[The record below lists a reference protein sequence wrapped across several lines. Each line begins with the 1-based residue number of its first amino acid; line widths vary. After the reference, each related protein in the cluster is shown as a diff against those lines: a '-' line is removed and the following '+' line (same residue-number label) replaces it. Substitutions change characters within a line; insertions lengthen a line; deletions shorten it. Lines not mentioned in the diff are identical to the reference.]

1 MQKLL
6 FFASF
11 FLLIQGTLSAQCL
24 SQPACPPTAL
34 IFCDFTE
41 NNAHYWNDPAYYDPG
56 ASSHDLAEGM
66 ADLSMQIATSC
77 DPAGVQVSF
86 ILILDLD
93 GNGIRETAVTSDAL
107 PGTGLVYFGNAGNS
121 NYTGGEARYF
131 DSRPVPTDQKYE
143 FALEK
148 TVQDSVI
155 TVRVR
160 WTTALA
166 PTDYV
171 WPELPGGT
179 HRIEWRFEKDGE
191 VKTCGYNFVVKDCQ
205 APTVKCLHGL
215 NINNL
220 PNCMIHLW
228 AVDFFLPDSLPVDN
242 YSPANLLQFGIR
254 RSGTGTGFPVNSP
267 GVMFTAADLGIQ
279 PVEIWVRD
287 LAGNADFCETYVI
300 LQDNLGSCDPFHNP
314 DINLCA
320 ISHCGGGMI
329 SEVSFE
335 IYGSHPGIPPII
347 LFNSSDST
355 DCAYFDNSIPLAS
368 NLNISPFK
376 DNNPLNGVTTYD
388 LVLISRHILATEAL
402 NSPYK
407 LIAAD
412 ANKSGSVTTA
422 DIVELRK
429 LILGVYQELPNNTSW
444 RFVDTSF
451 AFPNP
456 ANPFQTVF
464 PESISIANIQAN
476 ISKRFYGIKIGD
488 VNCNAIVNV
497 NQTPGEEA
505 LTMPNLHLQ
514 ANEIVEVPIRFLQA
528 NDYYGFQFGLHFDP
542 AKVELLAVTPA
553 GGTTDNFSVFSD
565 CLHVS
570 WSDAAPALFLPDVP
584 ILHLRIKA
592 LASVQL
598 ADVFSLKTAAVFPAE
613 AYPVVDSLLRL
624 SLEFGTTAT
633 TAPDA
638 ARQIFDPAPNPTMAG
653 VRIPLRLEQSERVAV
668 ELLDGT
674 GRSLYR
680 QEQSKAAG
688 AQWLEVPATAFPQ
701 AGVYFWRVQ
710 VGAVSRSGKV
720 VKQ

>member
-205 APTVKCLHGL
+205 PPTVKCLHGL

-220 PNCMIHLW
+220 PNCMIYLW

-279 PVEIWVRD
+279 PVEI
-287 LAGNADFCETYVI
+287 
-300 LQDNLGSCDPFHNP
+300 
-314 DINLCA
+314 
-320 ISHCGGGMI
+320 
-329 SEVSFE
+329 
-335 IYGSHPGIPPII
+335 
-347 LFNSSDST
+347 
-355 DCAYFDNSIPLAS
+355 
-368 NLNISPFK
+368 
-376 DNNPLNGVTTYD
+376 
-388 LVLISRHILATEAL
+388 
-402 NSPYK
+402 
-407 LIAAD
+407 
-412 ANKSGSVTTA
+412 
-422 DIVELRK
+422 
-429 LILGVYQELPNNTSW
+429 
-444 RFVDTSF
+444 
-451 AFPNP
+451 
-456 ANPFQTVF
+456 
-464 PESISIANIQAN
+464 
-476 ISKRFYGIKIGD
+476 
-488 VNCNAIVNV
+488 
-497 NQTPGEEA
+497 
-505 LTMPNLHLQ
+505 MPNLHLQ
-514 ANEIVEVPIRFLQA
+514 VNEIVEVPIRFLQA

-638 ARQIFDPAPNPTMAG
+638 ARQIFDPAPNPTTAG

-680 QEQSKAAG
+680 QAQSKAAG